1 MIKLASVLLLACLP
15 AGLAAQKVTIKGATP
30 GDVVRAVNNEL
41 GPQGFKLQD
50 STQSTAVFSLDKGLV
65 NQRTAQGVQG
75 VPTTLE
81 LHLRFKPKND
91 VLEVSAYEELVR
103 GRVQGGGTDANNT
116 ESREPVRSQKET
128 EGIQQLL
135 DFIKSDLEARKPS

>member
-1 MIKLASVLLLACLP
+1 MIRLASILLLVCLP

-30 GDVVRAVNNEL
+30 GEVVRAINNEL

-50 STQSTAVFSLDKGLV
+50 SSQSAAMFSLDKGLI
-65 NQRTAQGVQG
+65 NQITAQGVQG
-75 VPTTLE
+75 VPTKLE

-91 VLEVSAYEELVR
+91 ALEVSAHEELVR
-103 GRVQGGGTDANNT
+103 GRVQGGGTGANNA
-116 ESREPVRSQKET
+116 ESREQVQSQKEE

-135 DFIKSDLEARKPS
+135 DYIKSDLEAAKK